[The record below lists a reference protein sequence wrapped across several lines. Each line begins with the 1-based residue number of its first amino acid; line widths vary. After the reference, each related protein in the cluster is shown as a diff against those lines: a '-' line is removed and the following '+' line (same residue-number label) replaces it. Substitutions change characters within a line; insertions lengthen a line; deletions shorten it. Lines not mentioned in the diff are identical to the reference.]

1 MKVIDLFKDLFFR
14 LLTLLIAIV
23 LIAKGF
29 NPSKNTVRLRPKPH
43 RMRLAKSIAKE
54 KEEFGN
60 LKNKEE
66 KLLSLVEKL
75 NSYIDEQSHLLSYLD
90 DNLKE
95 KDIDAL
101 LKNIDNIKQEAKK
114 RKISNLID
122 VTQIDELETQL
133 QIYQQAIEK
142 NKV

>member
-1 MKVIDLFKDLFFR
+1 VKVINLFKDLFFR
-14 LLTLLIAIV
+14 LLTLLIAVI

-29 NPSKNTVRLRPKPH
+29 NTSKNTIHLKPKPH
-43 RMRLAKSIAKE
+43 RTRLAKSIGKE
-54 KEEFGN
+54 KEDLGE
-60 LKNKEE
+60 LKHNEE

-95 KDIDAL
+95 KDIEAL

-114 RKISNLID
+114 RKISQLID
-122 VTQIDELETQL
+122 VSQIDELETQL

-142 NKV
+142 NKS